1 MIKFHYIILLII
13 LFQPNLSFAQNF
25 DLDSKDFKVGDI
37 YRPKIEFEYN
47 KADLKYGSMIHL
59 DSVAKFLVQNDNLLI
74 EIGVHTDFRGSTEYS
89 RRVTQRRAQSIMEY
103 IITKGL
109 NPERFIVKGYED
121 DVPIKIDSAYFQ
133 KTFVGTKITKP
144 TAKDYSGIDGKTKEK
159 VFSSFAEQKSTFVPG
174 VVLNE
179 IFIRSLK
186 SNGLRECAHQ
196 MNRRT
201 ELKIIGIGYK
211 NE

>member
-13 LFQPNLSFAQNF
+13 LFQPSLSFAQNF
-25 DLDSKDFKVGDI
+25 ELDS
-37 YRPKIEFEYN
+37 
-47 KADLKYGSMIHL
+47 
-59 DSVAKFLVQNDNLLI
+59 
-74 EIGVHTDFRGSTEYS
+74 
-89 RRVTQRRAQSIMEY
+89 
-103 IITKGL
+103 
-109 NPERFIVKGYED
+109 
-121 DVPIKIDSAYFQ
+121 
-133 KTFVGTKITKP
+133 
-144 TAKDYSGIDGKTKEK
+144 KDYSGIDGGTKEK

-201 ELKIIGIGYK
+201 ELKIIGTGYK